1 MQSKFAGNNENKRI
15 AIKEYV
21 KINGVEQGIIVE
33 SLNQNKPLLLFLHGG
48 PGFPAYPI
56 NKALGVKLEQ
66 YFDVCY
72 WDQRGTGMSYDA
84 DTAKKGITVEQLI
97 DDTIKITNHLRKK
110 YTRNKV
116 FILGHS
122 WGGYLGSL
130 VVQKRPELF
139 YAYIGVGQIGAQL
152 ESEKETY
159 QYILRTAM
167 DRNDKRAFK
176 QIKNVT
182 FDENFYQNRAYAAIR
197 SKFTEK
203 YGGGFKREGYSNPE
217 RMKHVFS
224 CSNYTF
230 KERINSFKGAVLSW
244 QSLGHVMA
252 TADLVELVP
261 KLQLPV
267 FILQGQHDYQT
278 TFTQAR
284 RFYESLEAPFKKIY
298 TFNNSS
304 HTPFID
310 EQMLFYQ
317 IIQDDILPVVEREFT
332 FV

>member
-84 DTAKKGITVEQLI
+84 NTAKKGVTVEQLV

-122 WGGYLGSL
+122 WGSYLGCL

-152 ESEKETY
+152 ESEKEAY

-167 DRNDKRAFK
+167 ERNDKRAFE

-182 FDENFYQNRAYAAIR
+182 FDENFYKNRAYAAIR

-224 CSNYTF
+224 CSNYTL
-230 KERINSFKGAVLSW
+230 KERINSFKGAVLGW

-261 KLQLPV
+261 RLEIPV

-278 TFTQAR
+278 TLTQAR
-284 RFYESLEAPFKKIY
+284 RFYESLKAPFKKIY
-298 TFNNSS
+298 TFKNSS

-310 EQMLFYQ
+310 EQTLFYQ
-317 IIQDDILPVVEREFT
+317 IIQDDILPVVETETT
-332 FV
+332 FI